1 MSLPL
6 TLPHVLAARHGGQP
20 GQWQAWL
27 RQHALPAHL
36 AETQLSPSQRQ
47 QVATALLRHRPA
59 FAPPRIPPSVAPAA
73 TANSSHRPANLAEW
87 ARLSV
92 LRWVES
98 HQPWALAESSDQALA
113 LRRDV
118 TDRWL
123 ASGDDRPPQAVPW
136 PDQDAELDQLRI
148 DPAVFGL
155 PDASLR
161 VWALLLMLTRHRPLA
176 QTVQRLAP
184 CKVPRAVALGTA
196 VAIACPDSFG
206 VPPLVEGRVE
216 RLPGRRGDLVRAS
229 QERPRSTAKRVVAEL
244 EPAAQSAGL
253 LQRVPPLPPQRI
265 PLVLSAS
272 TEETLRDLAL
282 RWQHRQ
288 VVKNAGGSGGVIAL
302 MAGQSGH
309 GRRTAARQVAEKL
322 GMELYKVQ
330 AALLSSRWIGETEAR
345 ITQMFAAAAK
355 RGAALLVEDAQD
367 LVTKHVELTSANDRY
382 SNSVRNHLLQQIE
395 AFEGLVLLVA
405 GGPHQFDS
413 AMQRRIHV
421 TARFDAPDRSQ
432 RAAILLATWQWLVR
446 RAPKLRPR
454 HEPEMAQL
462 AAVDAVPQ
470 QLVQAVLEAGMQASF
485 GAGVVDDAAIQA
497 ALVRQLRRSASVT
510 QSAVSEDRAALSLH
524 S

>member
-1 MSLPL
+1 MMLPQW
-6 TLPHVLAARHGGQP
+6 LAARHGGQP
-20 GQWQAWL
+20 GQWQTWL

-36 AETQLSPSQRQ
+36 AEAQLSPSQRQ
-47 QVATALLRHRPA
+47 QVATALQRHRPA
-59 FAPPRIPPSVAPAA
+59 FAPPRSPALPAPPAL
-73 TANSSHRPANLAEW
+73 ANSSSDPKDLSQW
-87 ARLSV
+87 ARMSV

-98 HQPWALAESSDQALA
+98 HQPWALAESTDQALA

-118 TDRWL
+118 SDRWL

-136 PDQDAELDQLRI
+136 PRLDPELEQLRT

-184 CKVPRAVALGTA
+184 CEVPRAVALGTA

-253 LQRVPPLPPQRI
+253 LQRVPPLPAQRI
-265 PLVLSAS
+265 PLILSAA
-272 TEETLRDLAL
+272 TQDTLGDLLL
-282 RWQHRQ
+282 RWQHRR
-288 VVKNAGGSGGVIAL
+288 VVQAAGGSGGVIAL
-302 MAGQSGH
+302 LAGQAGH
-309 GRRTAARQVAEKL
+309 GRRTAGRQVAESL

-345 ITQMFAAAAK
+345 ITQMFAAAAR

-395 AFEGLVLLVA
+395 SFEGLVLLVA

-413 AMQRRIHV
+413 AMQRRIHL

-432 RAAILLATWQWLVR
+432 RAAILLAAWRWLMQ
-446 RAPKLRPR
+446 RAPRLRPR
-454 HEPEMAQL
+454 HEPEMQVL
-462 AAVDAVPQ
+462 ASVDAVPQ

-485 GAGVVDDAAIQA
+485 AAGVVDDGAIQA

-510 QSAVSEDRAALSLH
+510 QSAVPGDASDLALH
-524 S
+524 R